1 MNKDIIVKLSG
12 EFFQAAVIVLVL
24 YYIIFPVKITGESM
38 YSALEN
44 NDRVLMSRA
53 AAMLGLYDT
62 GDIVVLNYND
72 GIKNIKIVKRIAAK
86 SGDKIS
92 IRNGSLYINDVLK
105 ENYDCT
111 GDNAEYILTDGEYF
125 VLGDNP
131 SKSTDSRFFGSVE
144 KDNIKGVVVLRFYPF
159 DNIKIMMGKN

>member
-53 AAMLGLYDT
+53 AAMFGLYDT

-92 IRNGSLYINDVLK
+92 IRDGSLYINDVLK

-111 GDNAEYILTDGEYF
+111 EDNAE
-125 VLGDNP
+125 
-131 SKSTDSRFFGSVE
+131 
-144 KDNIKGVVVLRFYPF
+144 
-159 DNIKIMMGKN
+159 